1 MAKNEGKVDRIL
13 RVTAGCV
20 VLSQAFIGLQTPF
33 AYIGLVFIV
42 TGLVGFFLY
51 IKSLDLILVHLKT
64 LKLIIL

>member
-1 MAKNEGKVDRIL
+1 MSKIEGKVDRIL

-42 TGLVGFFLY
+42 TGLVGFCPLY
-51 IKSLDLILVHLKT
+51 KVFGFNTCPLKNS
-64 LKLIIL
+64 